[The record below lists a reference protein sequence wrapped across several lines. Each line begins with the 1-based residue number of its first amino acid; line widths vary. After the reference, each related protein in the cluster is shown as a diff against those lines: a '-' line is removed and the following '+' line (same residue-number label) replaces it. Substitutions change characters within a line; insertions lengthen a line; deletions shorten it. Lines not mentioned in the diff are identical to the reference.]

1 MSGYQDSNL
10 GPPAPKAGALTGLR
24 YIPKSWCKSSTL
36 FWISKIKSNFFA
48 KYFNF
53 YLPYILLQCFALR
66 QCFGNPSATLR
77 QPFDKLRDRIVF
89 AFGLHWPSTCDLWLV
104 PFDRRVAT
112 YPTYTSK
119 SLIFSVSG
127 IRAVGRLQA
136 GNKMVS
142 PWQIFWL
149 CFLADENKALPS
161 KQIQITKE
169 SSRL

>member
-1 MSGYQDSNL
+1 MRIEEGWLKKARRVVSPNQDARPAGEVSAVVLHSISLPPGEFGGEHIERLFTNRL
-10 GPPAPKAGALTGLR
+10 GAAAHPYFGGIAQLR
-24 YIPKSWCKSSTL
+24 VS
-36 FWISKIKSNFFA
+36 A
-48 KYFNF
+48 H
-53 YLPYILLQCFALR
+53 LLIR
-66 QCFGNPSATLR
+66 
-77 QPFDKLRDRIVF
+77 RDGECVQF
-89 AFGLHWPSTCDLWLV
+89 V
-104 PFDRRVAT
+104 PFDRRVAS